1 MQYKIPIQIENEDPI
16 VFGLSLRQ
24 LAIIFIWWSIWYGN
38 FSSLQPYAWTS
49 AAAFPA
55 ILIAILWI
63 AIAVFKFSEMT
74 FMVFLLN
81 SLRYWV
87 NYKERYWQKWIDSF
101 SALDIWY
108 VVNVV
113 NKTKKVDLS
122 SKEEKLQNL
131 EEKLKKI

>member
-24 LAIIFIWWSIWYGN
+24 LAIIFIWSAIWYGT
-38 FSSLQPYAWTS
+38 FSSLQPYAWTK
-49 AAAFPA
+49 AAALPA
-55 ILIAILWI
+55 IIIAALWI

-74 FMVFLLN
+74 FMVFLVN
-81 SLRYWV
+81 ILRYYV
-87 NYKERYWQKWIDSF
+87 NYKERYWQKWVDSY

-113 NKTKKVDLS
+113 NKAKKVDLS